1 MIGITEKQQAILNFI
16 EKFMEGSGMAP
27 SVYEIAESFDIKPPT
42 VFAHLRA
49 LQRKNMLTRTS
60 QARSISLNRQQK
72 TQKKRPMHMSFMLS
86 IPLLGRINAGLP
98 ADSMEYKEGEV
109 LCDAKI
115 IGEQNADK
123 AFALKVHGESMRD
136 MGILADDI
144 VIVKQ
149 VENVNAGDVVVALV
163 DNATTVKSFYPADN
177 GMVELRPAND
187 EFEPQFYPAGQIHIQ
202 GTVVALQRVF

>member
-1 MIGITEKQQAILNFI
+1 MIGITEKQQAILTFI
-16 EKFMEGSGMAP
+16 ENFMEGGGMAP
-27 SVYEIAESFDIKPPT
+27 SVYEIAESFNIKPPT

-60 QARSISLNRQQK
+60 QARSISLNRQKQ
-72 TQKKRPMHMSFMLS
+72 TPKKRPMHMSFMLS

-98 ADSMEYKEGEV
+98 SESMEHQEGEI

-115 IGEQNADK
+115 IGEQHADK

-136 MGILADDI
+136 VGILADDI

-149 VENVNAGDVVVALV
+149 VENVKAGDIVVALV
-163 DNATTVKSFYPADN
+163 DNATTVKSYYPADN

-187 EFEPQFYPAGQIHIQ
+187 DFDPQFYPAEQLHIQ

>member
-16 EKFMEGSGMAP
+16 ENFMEDSGMAP

-60 QARSISLNRQQK
+60 QARSISLNRQRK
-72 TQKKRPMHMSFMLS
+72 TQQKRPMHMSFMLS

-98 ADSMEYKEGEV
+98 SDSMEYKEGEV

-115 IGEQNADK
+115 IGEQNTDK

-149 VENVNAGDVVVALV
+149 VEDVKSGDVVVA
-163 DNATTVKSFYPADN
+163 ATTIKSFYPADN

-187 EFEPQFYPAGQIHIQ
+187 DFTSQFYPAEQIHIQ